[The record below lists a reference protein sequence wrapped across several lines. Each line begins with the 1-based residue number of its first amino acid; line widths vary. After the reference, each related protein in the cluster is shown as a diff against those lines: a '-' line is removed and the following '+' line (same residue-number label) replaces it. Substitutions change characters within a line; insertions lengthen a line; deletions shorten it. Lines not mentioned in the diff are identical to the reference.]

1 MRRVLSLVLILSL
14 LAAALCLPAAARSS
28 DYIRRSDVKIA
39 KSGTNSIAIKTT
51 TGADSTMTS
60 IGVTTIVIEQS
71 ANGTS
76 WTPIRTYSSRY
87 TAAMLGHNVISHSY
101 TQTYTGPVNYSY
113 RALVTFY
120 AADKNGSDSFSLY
133 SAVPLYSGKASRARW
148 ARSPRVLLFCCVYAS
163 SVESSSALMFI
174 GGSMTGCSPGC
185 VVSREIWLRI

>member
-1 MRRVLSLVLILSL
+1 MKRVLSLVLILSL

-28 DYIRRSDVKIA
+28 DYISRSDALIA
-39 KSGTNSIAIKTT
+39 KSGTNSIKTT
-51 TGADSTMTS
+51 TGSGFSMTS

-76 WTPIRTYSSRY
+76 WTPVRTYSSRY
-87 TAAMLGHNVISHSY
+87 TAAMLGHNVMTHTY

-133 SAVPLYSGKASRARW
+133 SAVVRL
-148 ARSPRVLLFCCVYAS
+148 
-163 SVESSSALMFI
+163 
-174 GGSMTGCSPGC
+174 
-185 VVSREIWLRI
+185 

>member
-1 MRRVLSLVLILSL
+1 MTKSRIFSNNVSKCTSSRVCTSIPGKTVTP
-14 LAAALCLPAAARSS
+14 LPTAARSS
-28 DYIRRSDVKIA
+28 DYIRRSEVKIA

-133 SAVPLYSGKASRARW
+133 SAVVRL
-148 ARSPRVLLFCCVYAS
+148 
-163 SVESSSALMFI
+163 
-174 GGSMTGCSPGC
+174 
-185 VVSREIWLRI
+185 

>member
-76 WTPIRTYSSRY
+76 WTPIRAYSSRY

-101 TQTYTGPVNYSY
+101 TQTYTV
-113 RALVTFY
+113 
-120 AADKNGSDSFSLY
+120 
-133 SAVPLYSGKASRARW
+133 
-148 ARSPRVLLFCCVYAS
+148 CV
-163 SVESSSALMFI
+163 
-174 GGSMTGCSPGC
+174 
-185 VVSREIWLRI
+185 

>member
-1 MRRVLSLVLILSL
+1 MRRVLCLVLILSL

-39 KSGTNSIAIKTT
+39 KS
-51 TGADSTMTS
+51 
-60 IGVTTIVIEQS
+60 GVTTIVIEQS

-133 SAVPLYSGKASRARW
+133 SAVVRL
-148 ARSPRVLLFCCVYAS
+148 
-163 SVESSSALMFI
+163 
-174 GGSMTGCSPGC
+174 
-185 VVSREIWLRI
+185 

>member
-28 DYIRRSDVKIA
+28 DYINRSDVKIA
-39 KSGTNSIAIKTT
+39 KSGTNSISVKTT
-51 TGADSTMTS
+51 TGADRTMTS

-133 SAVPLYSGKASRARW
+133 SAVVRL
-148 ARSPRVLLFCCVYAS
+148 
-163 SVESSSALMFI
+163 
-174 GGSMTGCSPGC
+174 
-185 VVSREIWLRI
+185 

>member
-51 TGADSTMTS
+51 TS

-76 WTPIRTYSSRY
+76 WTPIRAYSSRY

-133 SAVPLYSGKASRARW
+133 SAVVRL
-148 ARSPRVLLFCCVYAS
+148 
-163 SVESSSALMFI
+163 
-174 GGSMTGCSPGC
+174 
-185 VVSREIWLRI
+185 

>member
-1 MRRVLSLVLILSL
+1 MKRVLSLVLILSL

-28 DYIRRSDVKIA
+28 DYISRSDALIA
-39 KSGTNSIAIKTT
+39 KSGTNSISIKTT
-51 TGADSTMTS
+51 PGSGSSMTS

-76 WTPIRTYSSRY
+76 WTPVRTYSSRY
-87 TAAMLGHNVISHSY
+87 TAAMLGHNVMTHTY

-133 SAVPLYSGKASRARW
+133 TAVVRL
-148 ARSPRVLLFCCVYAS
+148 
-163 SVESSSALMFI
+163 
-174 GGSMTGCSPGC
+174 
-185 VVSREIWLRI
+185 

>member
-76 WTPIRTYSSRY
+76 WTPVRTYSSRY
-87 TAAMLGHNVISHSY
+87 TAAMLGRG
-101 TQTYTGPVNYSY
+101 GPYPTVLPGTS
-113 RALVTFY
+113 AEAAVT
-120 AADKNGSDSFSLY
+120 
-133 SAVPLYSGKASRARW
+133 
-148 ARSPRVLLFCCVYAS
+148 ARSQGLDPRLVPGRRIDYMFSYGWNYGRPGGWTGRV
-163 SVESSSALMFI
+163 SVEDAGPSDHALL
-174 GGSMTGCSPGC
+174 TAETLD
-185 VVSREIWLRI
+185 RDA

>member
-28 DYIRRSDVKIA
+28 DYIRRSDVK
-39 KSGTNSIAIKTT
+39 SGTNSIAIKTT
-51 TGADSTMTS
+51 TGSGSSMTS

-76 WTPIRTYSSRY
+76 WTPVRTYSSRY
-87 TAAMLGHNVISHSY
+87 TAAMLGHNVMTHTY

-133 SAVPLYSGKASRARW
+133 SAVVRL
-148 ARSPRVLLFCCVYAS
+148 
-163 SVESSSALMFI
+163 
-174 GGSMTGCSPGC
+174 
-185 VVSREIWLRI
+185 

>member
-39 KSGTNSIAIKTT
+39 KSGT
-51 TGADSTMTS
+51 MTS

-76 WTPIRTYSSRY
+76 WTPIRAYSSRY

-133 SAVPLYSGKASRARW
+133 SAVVRL
-148 ARSPRVLLFCCVYAS
+148 
-163 SVESSSALMFI
+163 
-174 GGSMTGCSPGC
+174 
-185 VVSREIWLRI
+185 